1 MILYAPIFCLLP
13 GTPSCLFKIQNPF
26 KEARNVKISTSHV
39 DGHRPISIVYLS
51 DSGDLKL
58 AKILHFS
65 LVTGLLEISVK
76 FMEMDLSNLP
86 HHYLGGYFRNLVLPQ
101 PPHTRRRKRSYI
113 LPPTHNMHN
122 TQNTDCV
129 KKYRVDVSQIF
140 QVCLSTEI

>member
-1 MILYAPIFCLLP
+1 
-13 GTPSCLFKIQNPF
+13 
-26 KEARNVKISTSHV
+26 
-39 DGHRPISIVYLS
+39 
-51 DSGDLKL
+51 
-58 AKILHFS
+58 
-65 LVTGLLEISVK
+65 
-76 FMEMDLSNLP
+76 MDLSNLP

-140 QVCLSTEI
+140 QVCLSTEIQQNMNFLKRKLQVRNLKWWKLFIQIPLSPPNTWDFIIYTSSIKNCRTQGLNTTRIASLDHGLWKQHLHFIFAP

>member
-1 MILYAPIFCLLP
+1 
-13 GTPSCLFKIQNPF
+13 
-26 KEARNVKISTSHV
+26 
-39 DGHRPISIVYLS
+39 
-51 DSGDLKL
+51 
-58 AKILHFS
+58 
-65 LVTGLLEISVK
+65 
-76 FMEMDLSNLP
+76 MEMDLSNLP

-140 QVCLSTEI
+140 QVCLSTEIQHNGFIRIWIFKKENCRLEILNDENYLSRSHYHLPILGISSFTHLVLKIVELKVWIPPALRL